1 MGKRAEQTTHHVFK
15 PIDLKRSA
23 DFVVDVIAKAIFFG
37 QVLVGEKL
45 PSEQIL
51 ARQLGTNRSALREA
65 LKRMEGDGILETRAG
80 AAGGTF
86 VTGRPPSS
94 YIQMFLPAPAEIHD
108 FVEILI
114 SRRALEPQIVELA
127 VNRATASDYARLHEI
142 LAPLKEL
149 RGKAELSE
157 DEVELLSMAALQFNM
172 ALGQTTHI
180 GFLETIMQVL
190 AQQIE
195 PVRREAVLGN
205 PQASI
210 ETLFDTLAALEA
222 ADLPRIRAILEQRFQ
237 YLEEAWEA
245 STGRKLWR
253 DTPQFLQR
261 QIAK

>member
-1 MGKRAEQTTHHVFK
+1 MGIRAEQTTNHVFK
-15 PIDLKRSA
+15 PIDAKRTA
-23 DFVVDVIAKAIFFG
+23 DFVVDAIAKAVFFG
-37 QVLVGEKL
+37 HVQVGEKL
-45 PSEQIL
+45 PSEQTL

-65 LKRMEGDGILETRAG
+65 LKRMEADGILETRAG

-86 VTGRPPSS
+86 VTGRPPPG

-127 VNRATASDYARLHEI
+127 ANRATATDYNRLHEI
-142 LAPLKEL
+142 LAPLKGL
-149 RGKAELSE
+149 RGKAELTES
-157 DEVELLSMAALQFNM
+157 EVELLSMAALQFNM

-195 PVRREAVLGN
+195 PVRRKAVLTN

-222 ADLPRIRAILEQRFQ
+222 GDLARIRIILEQRFR
-237 YLEEAWEA
+237 YLEDAWET

-261 QIAK
+261 TSA